1 MVPPEPGMH
10 SARRNKR
17 AVIPREVHLQTLP
30 ADVVVSLSERIARS
44 FASTSVLRRPSGG
57 KAAASS
63 RPPFAFFPSGSSS
76 AKG

>member
-1 MVPPEPGMH
+1 MH

-30 ADVVVSLSERIARS
+30 ADVVVSLSEKDREIVRKHVRA
-44 FASTSVLRRPSGG
+44 APTERRKGG
-57 KAAASS
+57 GLEPAAF
-63 RPPFAFFPSGSSS
+63 RFFSSGSPW

>member
-17 AVIPREVHLQTLP
+17 AVIPREVHLQKLP

-44 FASTSVLRRPSGG
+44 FTSTSPW
-57 KAAASS
+57 
-63 RPPFAFFPSGSSS
+63 